1 MSSQNAE
8 PSGAEPKREGGGGGR
23 GSWKH
28 RNRSLN
34 AGGGPVAGSGGAPDR
49 RGGGAE
55 QNHSLVAGGEPA
67 TGSGGAPDR
76 GDGGAERNHS
86 LAAGGGSA
94 TGSEGVPN
102 RRGGGGKW
110 QNRRNEAGRGPVQ
123 NGGNVVQNQ
132 TTNAGMGSDAV
143 GGVAQQN
150 QRAEAGRRP
159 IQNADDAE
167 RDEFINDLTNSLEEA
182 FRRVS
187 ELEKGRDN
195 SSSSQIKLD
204 QGELKQLLNDLR
216 YTNRTAANKVKL
228 EYDKRLKEFQER
240 EYYNQIINGVLTS
253 ALVVCLFQLVRQGW
267 NRW

>member
-8 PSGAEPKREGGGGGR
+8 PSGAEPKREGGGGR
-23 GSWKH
+23 GSWKQ

-34 AGGGPVAGSGGAPDR
+34 AGGG
-49 RGGGAE
+49 
-55 QNHSLVAGGEPA
+55 PA

-86 LAAGGGSA
+86 LAAGGAPA
-94 TGSEGVPN
+94 TGSGGAPDRGDGGAERNHSLAAGGAPATGSDGVPN

-123 NGGNVVQNQ
+123 NGGIVVQNQ
-132 TTNAGMGSDAV
+132 TTNAGMGSGDV
-143 GGVAQQN
+143 RGVVQQN
-150 QRAEAGRRP
+150 QRAEAGRGP
-159 IQNADDAE
+159 IQNANDAE
-167 RDEFINDLTNSLEEA
+167 RDEIIDNLTKSLDEA
-182 FRRVS
+182 FQRVS

-195 SSSSQIKLD
+195 SSSSQIRLN
-204 QGELKQLLNDLR
+204 QIELKELLNNLR
-216 YTNRTAANKVKL
+216 YPDRTEANKVKL
-228 EYDKRLKEFQER
+228 EYNKRLKEFQEQ
-240 EYYNQIINGVLTS
+240 ENYNQIINCVLTS